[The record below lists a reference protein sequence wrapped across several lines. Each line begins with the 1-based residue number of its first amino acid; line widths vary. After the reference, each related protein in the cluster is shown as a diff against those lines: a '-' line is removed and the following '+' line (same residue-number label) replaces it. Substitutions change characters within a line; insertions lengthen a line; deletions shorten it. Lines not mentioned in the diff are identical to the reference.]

1 MDEPLR
7 EVAPL
12 AKPYLRDTSGVK
24 KPEKRRERER
34 ESGMCSEPCEISSSV
49 VLFLA
54 VGGAPH

>member
-1 MDEPLR
+1 VDEPLR

-12 AKPYLRDTSGVK
+12 AKPYLRHTSGVK
-24 KPEKRRERER
+24 KIEKEERER